1 MTKTVIKINKL
12 FTAYFAYFFIISELH
27 CFSTKHTLC
36 IHLHSGIYA
45 VTTFITTSLSL
56 YIYFLANKMAPVDG
70 DVKRRCVI
78 VCAILSVLLFERTLS
93 VYIRMIVRTCC
104 TYCRL
109 NCEYR
114 PKLLYFS
121 DDLSRDNTQ
130 RETKGRTFQRD
141 STHRSSRKRGRREGV
156 LTRFRRRNLRPPLPA
171 IVLTNARSLKNKTDE
186 LFQLMSFK
194 REFKDASVLCIT
206 ETWLDPLTPDTAVT
220 APGHILFSADRCPVL
235 SQKEKGGGVCFLVNH
250 RWCNDG
256 KLVS

>member
-1 MTKTVIKINKL
+1 M
-12 FTAYFAYFFIISELH
+12 
-27 CFSTKHTLC
+27 STDPNSCTFPMICHASTHKHTQKGALFNATQLTGV
-36 IHLHSGIYA
+36 H
-45 VTTFITTSLSL
+45 
-56 YIYFLANKMAPVDG
+56 ANGVG
-70 DVKRRCVI
+70 
-78 VCAILSVLLFERTLS
+78 
-93 VYIRMIVRTCC
+93 VR
-104 TYCRL
+104 
-109 NCEYR
+109 
-114 PKLLYFS
+114 
-121 DDLSRDNTQ
+121 
-130 RETKGRTFQRD
+130 
-141 STHRSSRKRGRREGV
+141 V

-194 REFKDASVLCIT
+194 REIKDASVLCIT